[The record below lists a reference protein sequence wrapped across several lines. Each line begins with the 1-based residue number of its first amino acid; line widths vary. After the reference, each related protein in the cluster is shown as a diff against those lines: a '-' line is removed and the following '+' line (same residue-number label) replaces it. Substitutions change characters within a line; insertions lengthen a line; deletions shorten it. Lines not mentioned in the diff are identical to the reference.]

1 MPPEVKWLSLNY
13 FQCLLIKVFLLLTH
27 VVFHVVVDVSNIN
40 VLVGMVSVDLSIPV
54 ATVISFPHSVCIG
67 SSSSLATDVSVG
79 RDFTEV
85 LVRIVA
91 AAGSS
96 VVAVSGIVIA
106 WVAQNVGKAVIVG
119 TVRVGRW
126 SRWNV
131 WLVVLGSFG
140 VISYWGLNLG

>member
-1 MPPEVKWLSLNY
+1 M
-13 FQCLLIKVFLLLTH
+13 FLFLTH
-27 VVFHVVVDVSNIN
+27 VVLHVVVDVSNISG
-40 VLVGMVSVDLSIPV
+40 LVGMVSVDLSIPV
-54 ATVISFPHSVCIG
+54 ATVISLPHGVVIG
-67 SSSSLATDVSVG
+67 SSSFLATDVSVG

-106 WVAQNVGKAVIVG
+106 WVAQNVGKAVIVR